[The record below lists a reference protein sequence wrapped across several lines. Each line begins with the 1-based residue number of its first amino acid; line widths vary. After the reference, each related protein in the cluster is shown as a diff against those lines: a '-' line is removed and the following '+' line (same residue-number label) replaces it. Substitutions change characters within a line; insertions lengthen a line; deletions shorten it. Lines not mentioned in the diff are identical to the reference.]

1 MFTFSTRAAKLSLL
15 PVTTLAAAAYA
26 ANRGRDV
33 GYMDALSECPSA
45 DSETLQN
52 WSGTHSSDFVKV
64 YSPPSLSAL
73 KTLVASTADKIR
85 CVGSGLSPNG
95 LSFPS
100 SSTTC
105 VNLSELNTVL
115 GLENDV
121 VEVEAGMTVH
131 DLLAELAKEGFT
143 LPVLAS
149 ISEQTMGG
157 FVNVSAHGT
166 GLGIGPIDAFVQS
179 FKIVTPGFGVLELSR
194 SDSGYQKKLFDLI
207 LVGLGC
213 FGVVYSYKIKVVPKY
228 NLLQKQFV
236 LTREEAVRD
245 MESLKRDYKHMRMM
259 WLPYEDCV
267 VVVASNPSD
276 GSELPKLGVEGD
288 PLQPMRE
295 LLKEKGSLDGKLV
308 DGLGMG
314 ELRDELLNLDVLNPE
329 WVKKVNAAEARFWK
343 KNSGFVYDSNS
354 KLLNFD
360 CGGQQHVL
368 ELCFET
374 TAGGATQGA
383 DAEFML
389 QLLNAIESEG
399 LPAPGPIEQRWS
411 AGSSAT
417 MSPAHGEGGDFCWVG
432 GIMYLTTEDAG
443 IRNKITSTFSGT
455 YTDLMLKVGKAFGA
469 KTHWA
474 KREKGSVE
482 AEEFNRIRK
491 LLDPE
496 GRCGNEWTTEV
507 FGF

>member
-1 MFTFSTRAAKLSLL
+1 MSLI
-15 PVTTLAAAAYA
+15 PVTTALIVVY
-26 ANRGRDV
+26 V
-33 GYMDALSECPSA
+33 GDRDALMEDSSSACPSS

-52 WSGTHSSDFVKV
+52 WSGTHSSDSIKV
-64 YSPPSLSAL
+64 YSPSTLSSLKSL
-73 KTLVASTADKIR
+73 LSSTTSKVR

-105 VNLSELNTVL
+105 VNLSDLNTIL
-115 GLENDV
+115 NLENNI

-131 DLLAELAKEGFT
+131 DLLVELSKSNLT

-149 ISEQTMGG
+149 ISEQTVGG

-166 GLGIGPIDAFVQS
+166 GIGVGPIDAFVES
-179 FKIVTPGFGVLELSR
+179 FKIVTPGFGLLELAR
-194 SDSGYQKKLFDLI
+194 TDSGYQRKLFDI
-207 LVGLGC
+207 MLVGLGC
-213 FGVVYSYKIKVVPKY
+213 FGVVYSYKIKVVSSY

-236 LTREEAVRD
+236 LTRKEAVAR
-245 MESLKRDYKHMRMM
+245 MEELKKDYKHMRMM
-259 WLPYEDCV
+259 WVPYEDCV

-276 GSELPKLGVEGD
+276 GVELPKLGVDGD
-288 PLQPMRE
+288 PLEPMKR
-295 LLKEKGSLDGKLV
+295 LLKEKGSQDSKLV

-314 ELRDELLNLDVLNPE
+314 ELRDELLNIDVLNPE

-343 KNSGFVYDSNS
+343 NNSGYVYDSNS

-374 TAGGATQGA
+374 TAGGVKQGA

-389 QLLNAIESEG
+389 RLLQEIESAG

-417 MSPAHGEGGDFCWVG
+417 MSPAFGEDGDFCWVG
-432 GIMYLTTEDAG
+432 GIMYLTTDDAE
-443 IRNKITSTFSGT
+443 IRNKITDTFSGT
-455 YTDLMLKVGKAFGA
+455 YSDLMLKVGKGFGA

-474 KREKGSVE
+474 KRESGTVE
-482 AEEFNRIRK
+482 ADEFNQIRK
-491 LLDPE
+491 LVDPE
-496 GRCGNEWTTEV
+496 GRCGNEWTAKV